1 MSKITIQLKTTSD
14 ANVSGLNLVSGD
26 VRQFRVYVD
35 GTTTELLVSACRADF
50 RELALPAE
58 DSATSLAL
66 GQEILDKGMISA
78 SLDNITWQDISG
90 FDNAIDLGVI
100 LTGAYKDLYIK
111 LTVPSNAETGAVVG
125 FGLAFRA
132 R

>member
-14 ANVSGLNLVSGD
+14 ANVGGLNIVSGD

-35 GTTTELLVSACRADF
+35 ETTTELLVSACRADF

-58 DSATSLAL
+58 DAATSLAL
-66 GQEILDKGMISA
+66 GQEILDKDMISA
-78 SLDNITWQDISG
+78 SLDNLVWQDISG
-90 FDNAIDLGVI
+90 FDNALDLGVI
-100 LTGAYKDLYIK
+100 LTGAYKNLYIK